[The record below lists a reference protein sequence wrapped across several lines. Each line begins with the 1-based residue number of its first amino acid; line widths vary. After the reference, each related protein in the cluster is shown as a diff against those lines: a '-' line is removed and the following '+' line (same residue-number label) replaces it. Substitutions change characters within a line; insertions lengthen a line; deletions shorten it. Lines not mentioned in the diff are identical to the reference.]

1 MSWAGE
7 VPQQLGGVPA
17 ACYFPEDAS
26 LLPNSHMEMLTVTW
40 DSSSRKSC
48 AGPYTLLH
56 IPTHTHKYKYISMNK

>member
-26 LLPNSHMEMLTVTW
+26 LLPNSHVEMLTVLGTLAPGAPTQAPTL
-40 DSSSRKSC
+40 SYASPHILINTNKSQ
-48 AGPYTLLH
+48 
-56 IPTHTHKYKYISMNK
+56 